1 MSKLITV
8 FGATGNQGGSVIR
21 ALLADPVLSKEFRI
35 RGITRDTSKPAAQE
49 LKSKGVEMIS
59 ADMSS
64 TESVARALKDAH
76 TVFLVTNY
84 WETMSRDIE
93 YNQGKNVTD
102 AAKAA
107 GVSHLIFSSLINVTE
122 ASNGALPNVPHF
134 DGKAEIEK
142 YIRAS
147 SVPATFVLP
156 GYFMSNLISSLK
168 MKEDG
173 SFQMVLPISDTAR
186 FPLFD
191 VVDDTGKFVAAAIKN
206 RSSVLGKRIYEAVD
220 YYSPS
225 RIINE
230 FTEATGK
237 AASWTQIPVDQWK
250 KSLPPAA
257 AQEIVEN
264 YLLLEE
270 PGYYAGADLKQS
282 YHLLELK
289 PTTWKEFVAKN
300 KAKFSA

>member
-21 ALLADPVLSKEFRI
+21 AVLADPVLSKEFRI

-64 TESVARALKDAH
+64 IESVAPALKDAH

-93 YNQGKNVTD
+93 YKQGKNVAD

-107 GVSHLIFSSLINVTE
+107 GVSHLIFSSLINVSE
-122 ASNGALPNVPHF
+122 ATNGALPNVPHF

-147 SVPATFVLP
+147 GVPATFVLP

-168 MKEDG
+168 EKEDG
-173 SFQMVLPISDTAR
+173 SYQMVLPISDAAR

-191 VVDDTGKFVAAAIKN
+191 VVNDTGKFVAAVIKN
-206 RSSVLGKRIYEAVD
+206 RSSVLGKRIYEA
-220 YYSPS
+220 
-225 RIINE
+225 
-230 FTEATGK
+230 

-250 KSLPPAA
+250 KFLPPAA
-257 AQEIVEN
+257 AQEILEN
-264 YLLLEE
+264 NLLLEG
-270 PGYYAGADLKQS
+270 PGYYAGADLKES
-282 YHLLELK
+282 YHLLEQK

-300 KAKFSA
+300 RAKFSA